1 MLTEATRVL
10 QSSTTGRQWG
20 KKKSWF
26 CHIHFGS
33 SSIFQ
38 HFKQCDLMSIMSNI
52 SWCSPFVYMCY
63 RLHPKY
69 VHAMNNLGNIL
80 KERNE
85 LKEAEELL
93 SAAVHVQWVK
103 IFSSNRPKL
112 CVVKLCNLYWFLLC
126 FFFDWIRPDFAAA
139 WMNLGIVQNSLKK
152 FDEAEQ
158 SYRNAI
164 RFRKKYPDC
173 YYNLGR
179 LVSAVI
185 SL

>member
-1 MLTEATRVL
+1 M
-10 QSSTTGRQWG
+10 
-20 KKKSWF
+20 
-26 CHIHFGS
+26 
-33 SSIFQ
+33 
-38 HFKQCDLMSIMSNI
+38 
-52 SWCSPFVYMCY
+52 CS

-85 LKEAEELL
+85 LKEAEVLL
-93 SAAVHVQWVK
+93 SAAVNIQWVK
-103 IFSSNRPKL
+103 IFSSN
-112 CVVKLCNLYWFLLC
+112 LLC
-126 FFFDWIRPDFAAA
+126 SCVTFIQICCFFFVFFFDWIRPDFAAA

-152 FDEAEQ
+152 FDKAEQ
-158 SYRNAI
+158 SYWNAI

-179 LVSAVI
+179 LVSAVF